1 MARYTETIY
10 PVRILLPLTAEMAE
24 RARDYR
30 FAQRI
35 ESQNEAIRQLI
46 EAGLSAGKPS
56 APSGG
61 SDPGGASKP
70 DSTDKSATPAQ
81 RTPGRHAEPEP
92 PQSKE
97 AQIRALREQ
106 GGRQ

>member
-1 MARYTETIY
+1 MPPPTIY
-10 PVRILLPLTAEMAE
+10 PIKKLIAITPEMAKAIE
-24 RARDYR
+24 DYR
-30 FAQRI
+30 FANRLKA
-35 ESQNEAIRQLI
+35 EAEAIRQLI
-46 EAGLSAGKPS
+46 ETGLSAKKSSG
-56 APSGG
+56 PSGG
-61 SDPGGASKP
+61 NDPSGASKP

-81 RTPGRHAEPEP
+81 RTPGRHAEPAP